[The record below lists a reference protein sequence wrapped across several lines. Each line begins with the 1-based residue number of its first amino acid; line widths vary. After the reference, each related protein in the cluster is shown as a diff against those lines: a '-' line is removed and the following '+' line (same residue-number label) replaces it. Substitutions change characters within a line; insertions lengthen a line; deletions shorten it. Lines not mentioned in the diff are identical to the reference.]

1 MSDTTPNGTPRRASI
16 NKDSF
21 INEIINDKKS
31 ISSEIFNEYFGY
43 QNSSVLAK
51 DLIKTDQSKNKKI
64 VKQTVDSIN
73 ELRSSIIKKEIPEN
87 ENPNKIIDIVEK
99 ILEFNNQQKGT
110 EFKILTYKQM
120 LQRLPIALAQV
131 KADNNSESLL
141 NEIR

>member
-1 MSDTTPNGTPRRASI
+1 M
-16 NKDSF
+16 K
-21 INEIINDKKS
+21 
-31 ISSEIFNEYFGY
+31 YFGY